1 MNIQRWTLVVV
12 CAATAM
18 LMLDIAVVNTALSR
32 IAEDLD
38 TGLSG
43 LQWVVDAYTLALASV
58 VLTAGALADRLG
70 RRRLFTIGLAIFTV
84 ASVACGLAQD
94 IVMLNSARAV
104 QGIGAAIMFAVSLAL
119 LAHAFPGARERA
131 GALAAYGAAIGASFA
146 IGPLVGGLLTSGLD
160 WQWIFLI
167 NVPIGLF
174 CLWIT
179 RTYVEESRDPNAH
192 GIDWPGQVSLTAGL
206 FLLVLALLRGN
217 EDGWTSTV
225 ILAELIGAAVAL
237 VGFVLIEMRVR
248 EPMLPMRLFRDATFT
263 GAQIAAFAIS
273 ASFFAIFL
281 YATLYLQQILGL
293 SAIEA
298 GLVYLP
304 GTILM
309 LIVSG
314 ATAQLGAKVPART
327 MIAGGLAL
335 VAAGMALFT
344 LADET
349 SSWWAVMPGLLMA
362 CLGTGLFNPA
372 LSNVALGAVPVE
384 QSGLAAGVNDTAR
397 QAGIAVGVAALGAL
411 IPAEAALNG
420 GGAAEYV
427 AGLHDA
433 FLVGAVL
440 AAAGA
445 VAAALLIAKRFGTA
459 ATVEEPQERRA
470 IQPRP
475 VPRLRD
481 YATSLAIISA
491 IASEA
496 VAAGDGALSTC
507 TARPVRASRK
517 SSSRAPSRPSA
528 CARMPAGPGRT
539 SCGRSAGT

>member
-70 RRRLFTIGLAIFTV
+70 RRRLFTYGLAIFTV
-84 ASVACGLAQD
+84 ASLACGLAQD
-94 IVMLNSARAV
+94 IVMLNGARAV
-104 QGIGAAIMFAVSLAL
+104 QGVGAAIMFAVSLAL
-119 LAHAFPGARERA
+119 LAHAFPKPRERA

-146 IGPLVGGLLTSGLD
+146 VGPLVGGLLTSGLD
-160 WQWIFLI
+160 WQWIFLV
-167 NVPIGLF
+167 NLPIGLF

-179 RTYVEESRDPNAH
+179 RTYVEESRDPH
-192 GIDWPGQVSLTAGL
+192 WRGIDWPGQITLTAGL

-217 EDGWTSTV
+217 EDGWGSTLIV
-225 ILAELIGAAVAL
+225 AELAAAALAL
-237 VGFVLIEMRVR
+237 VAFVLVELRVR
-248 EPMLPMRLFRDATFT
+248 EPMLPMRLFRDSTFT

-293 SAIEA
+293 SAIQA

-309 LIVSG
+309 LIVSA
-314 ATAQLGAKVPART
+314 ATAQMGARVPART
-327 MIAGGLAL
+327 MVGGGLAL

-349 SSWWAVMPGLLMA
+349 SSWWMVMPGLLVA

-372 LSNVALGAVPVE
+372 LSAVALGSVPVE

-420 GGAAEYV
+420 GSEASYV

-445 VAAALLIAKRFGTA
+445 VAAVLLIAKRFGTA
-459 ATVEEPQERRA
+459 AQVEDLPA
-470 IQPRP
+470 DV
-475 VPRLRD
+475 VP
-481 YATSLAIISA
+481 
-491 IASEA
+491 EA
-496 VAAGDGALSTC
+496 A
-507 TARPVRASRK
+507 
-517 SSSRAPSRPSA
+517 
-528 CARMPAGPGRT
+528 
-539 SCGRSAGT
+539 